1 MCIRDRSYSC
11 GKDSTLALY
20 KLIEAG
26 NEPVGLLVMVNEEL
40 DRSWFHGADYKLL
53 DKFSKALDIPLIL
66 CPSKGEEYHIAF
78 EKGLA
83 EAKKRGAEIAGFGDI
98 DIENNRQWCEAR
110 CENAGIK
117 AEFPLWQQG
126 RSAVVK
132 EIIDKGFCCIIKS
145 VNNQLL
151 PKELLGKAL
160 SDETA
165 EVMAAHGIDL
175 CGENGEYHTIAVDG
189 PVFKQKLEFD
199 LGEIMDFGSR
209 SVIEIR

>member
-1 MCIRDRSYSC
+1 M
-11 GKDSTLALY
+11 Y
-20 KLIEAG
+20 K
-26 NEPVGLLVMVNEEL
+26 
-40 DRSWFHGADYKLL
+40 RQ
-53 DKFSKALDIPLIL
+53 
-66 CPSKGEEYHIAF
+66 EYHIAF

-160 SDETA
+160 SLSLIHIYCLSGHDYGLST
-165 EVMAAHGIDL
+165 D
-175 CGENGEYHTIAVDG
+175 
-189 PVFKQKLEFD
+189 
-199 LGEIMDFGSR
+199 
-209 SVIEIR
+209 